1 MSFYL
6 NTLDQIKKASKLMK
20 LNKDVEKILR
30 VPKRVIEVNLPVEL
44 DNGKVEIFSGYR
56 VQHNDAAGPF
66 KGGIRYHQ
74 DVDIEEIKALA
85 TLMTIKCSVVDL
97 PLGGAKGGI
106 TFDPHNYSEDEIE
119 RITRK
124 FVQYLE
130 PFIGPEIDVPAP
142 DVNTNAQIMAWFAD
156 EFSKL
161 KEKNVSGVV
170 TGKPVTYG
178 GSEGRFDA
186 TSQGG
191 LTILDEVIKKMK
203 KRRSTVKVAIQGFGN
218 AGGNAANLLAAE
230 GYKVVAVSDSKGGI
244 FCKHG
249 LDALSTMEC
258 KIKEGAVNKC
268 GGHEYQPQEGDECEI
283 ITNEKLLELDCD
295 VLILAAL
302 ENQITEKNADKIKAE
317 VVLEL
322 ANGPVSAE
330 ADIILEKKGTVV
342 IPDIIANAGG
352 VTVSYFEMV
361 QNKQNY
367 YWELDEIEEKLKHQ
381 MLEGWKN
388 VENAKEKFGTNY
400 RTAAFIVALSR
411 LQDILMVRGIA

>member
-6 NTLDQIKKASKLMK
+6 NTLNQIKKASKLMT
-20 LNKDVEKILR
+20 LNKDVEKILG

-44 DNGKVEIFSGYR
+44 DNGKIEIFSGYR
-56 VQHNDAAGPF
+56 VQYNDAAGPF

-85 TLMTIKCSVVDL
+85 TLMTIKCAVVDL

-106 TFDPHNYSEDEIE
+106 AFDPYNYSEDEIE

-124 FVQYLE
+124 FVQYIE
-130 PFIGPEIDVPAP
+130 PFIGPEVDVPAP
-142 DVNTNAQIMAWFAD
+142 DVNTDAQIMAWFAD

-203 KRRSTVKVAIQGFGN
+203 KRRSTVKIAIQGFGN
-218 AGGNAANLLAAE
+218 AGGNAANLLAAN

-244 FCKHG
+244 YCRHG

-258 KIKEGAVNKC
+258 KIKEEAVNKC
-268 GGHEYQPQEGDECEI
+268 GGHKYQPQQSDECEI
-283 ITNEKLLELDCD
+283 IENEELLELDCD

-302 ENQITEKNADKIKAE
+302 EKQITKKNADKIKAK

-322 ANGPVSAE
+322 ANGPITAE
-330 ADIILEKKGTVV
+330 ADKILEKNGAVV

-361 QNKQNY
+361 QNNQNY
-367 YWELDEIEEKLKHQ
+367 YWELDEVEQKLKHQ

-388 VENAKEKFGTNY
+388 VNEAKEKFGTNY

-411 LQDILMVRGIA
+411 LQDILMVRGIV

>member
-6 NTLDQIKKASKLMK
+6 NTIEQIKKASKLMK

-85 TLMTIKCSVVDL
+85 TLMTIKCAVVDL

-106 TFDPHNYSEDEIE
+106 AFNPDEYSEDEIE

-124 FVQYLE
+124 FVQYIE
-130 PFIGPEIDVPAP
+130 PFIGPDVDVPAP

-161 KEKNVSGVV
+161 KEMNVSGVV

-191 LTILDEVIKKMK
+191 LTILDEVMKKMK
-203 KRRSTVKVAIQGFGN
+203 KRRTTVKVAIQGFGN

-230 GYKVVAVSDSKGGI
+230 GYKVVAVSDSTGGI
-244 FCKHG
+244 YCKHG

-258 KIKEGAVNKC
+258 KVKEGAVSKC
-268 GGHEYQPQEGDECEI
+268 GGHKYQPQEGDECAV
-283 ITNEKLLELDCD
+283 ITNEELLELDCD

-302 ENQITEKNADKIKAE
+302 ENQITKKNADKIKAD

-330 ADIILEKKGTVV
+330 ADKILEEKGVVV

-388 VENAKEKFGTNY
+388 VNEAKEKFGTNY

-411 LQDILMVRGIA
+411 LQDILMVRGLA